1 MTDVRPGRR
10 EASPRFGRWLAG
22 VRVPWADREFAMG
35 DLEEEYDAMARTL
48 GPASARRWYWRQVV
62 QALRR
67 TAPLPHRS
75 PLPPIRPGE
84 HMKAFFRDS
93 LLAVR
98 RMWTHPVVT
107 LAAVLT
113 FALGIGANVA
123 MFSVAWPV
131 LFAPLPFADEDR
143 LTIISLTYQRGS
155 ATFKNP
161 VSRGDYLDLRTASS
175 FEMAAYYRRTSQLNL
190 TGFGAAQQITVGAVT
205 PEFFPL
211 LGIRPVAGS
220 LQTSTGAGPE
230 NLIVL
235 NERTWRRR
243 FGGDTGV
250 IGRTL
255 RLDGTPYRVIGVAP
269 AASGLGTVEAD
280 GWQIRAIDAS
290 DRRRGAYFL
299 GIVARLKS
307 GVTLEAAN
315 AELAAIMGRAAV
327 EFPQFNS
334 NLSAQAERYREQVTG
349 PIRPTLTLL
358 LVSASMVLLIATINL
373 TGLQRA
379 RDLER
384 DRERSIRRAL
394 GASSWHLA
402 RQAIAEAMALAVIG
416 GIFGVLIALGIVSVL
431 VAVAPS
437 FGWHEQLPTSRFAV
451 ALYTVALTGL
461 SGAAIALWPAWK
473 TSRHTATHSLHT
485 RSITASRAQM
495 RMRSGVVA
503 TQVALTAVL
512 LVVAALVAASQRN
525 VLALDTG
532 FDPTGVRVAD
542 LSLPPGSYDS
552 TVAATKFYDALTAR
566 LKALPGVVEA
576 CVANEVPLDRGIGS
590 MTYVPEGTDKM
601 VTALPNTITP
611 ACLDV
616 LRLKLLAGRRMT
628 NDEPVPSVMVSASM
642 ARALFPDGR
651 NPIGQR
657 VHFGVPTAYLLTIVG
672 VVDDIRD
679 GSLET
684 SHGRHVWAPQSLGN
698 FPPARLLVQY
708 RSDRVFDDHALR
720 AAVTDLT
727 PDVALARPRSLTD
740 VVLRATSNRR
750 FVLFLLSGFAG
761 VAVLLCGVGLY
772 GLLAHA
778 VGQRTREIGIRMA
791 LGARSGQVLRLLL
804 WQISIAVG
812 LGIAAGLF
820 GARALSGFVGAL
832 LYGIT
837 PTDTVIYVG
846 VAALVTVITALSIW
860 PPSRRAL
867 RIDPRTA
874 MGSE

>member
-1 MTDVRPGRR
+1 MMGLIR
-10 EASPRFGRWLAG
+10 EAA
-22 VRVPWADREFAMG
+22 
-35 DLEEEYDAMARTL
+35 
-48 GPASARRWYWRQVV
+48 
-62 QALRR
+62 
-67 TAPLPHRS
+67 
-75 PLPPIRPGE
+75 
-84 HMKAFFRDS
+84 
-93 LLAVR
+93 LAVR
-98 RMWTHPVVT
+98 RMWTHPVIS

-131 LFAPLPFADEDR
+131 MFAPLPFADEAR
-143 LTIISLTYQRGS
+143 LTLVSLTYQRNS

-175 FEMAAYYRRTSQLNL
+175 FESMAAFYRRTSQLNL
-190 TGFGAAQQITVGAVT
+190 TGVGAAQPLTVGAVT

-211 LGIRPVAGS
+211 LGIRPIVGS
-220 LQTSTGAGPE
+220 LRSAADPASQ
-230 NLIVL
+230 NLIIL
-235 NERTWRRR
+235 NERTWRTR
-243 FGGDTGV
+243 FGGDPGV
-250 IGRTL
+250 VGRTL
-255 RLDGTPYRVIGVAP
+255 RLDGTPYEVIGVAP
-269 AASGLGTVEAD
+269 AASGLGTVDAD
-280 GWQIRAIDAS
+280 GWQLSPIDGA

-299 GIVARLKS
+299 GIVARLKPD
-307 GVTLEAAN
+307 VTLGAAN

-327 EFPQFNS
+327 EFPQFNR
-334 NLSAQAERYREQVTG
+334 NLSAAAELYRDQVTG

-384 DRERSIRRAL
+384 ARERSIRRAL

-402 RQAIAEAMALAVIG
+402 RQAVAEAMALAIIG
-416 GIFGVLIALGIVSVL
+416 GTLGVLVALGIVSAL

-437 FGWHEQLPTSRFAV
+437 FGWHEQLPTSRVLV
-451 ALYTVALTGL
+451 AFYTVALTGL

-473 TSRHTATHSLHT
+473 ASRHTGAHALQSRSAT
-485 RSITASRAQM
+485 AGRAQM

-503 TQVALTAVL
+503 TQVALTSVL

-542 LSLPPGSYDS
+542 LNLPPGSYDS

-590 MTYVPEGTDKM
+590 MTYVPEGTEKM

-616 LRLKLLAGRRMT
+616 LGVTLLSGRRMT

-651 NPIGQR
+651 NPLGQR

-672 VVDDIRD
+672 VLDDIRD

-698 FPPARLLVQY
+698 FPPARVLVQY
-708 RSDRVFDDHALR
+708 RNDRLFDDHALR
-720 AAVTDLT
+720 AAVNALA

-750 FVLFLLSGFAG
+750 FVLFLLSGFAA

-804 WQISIAVG
+804 WQISLAVG
-812 LGIAAGLF
+812 LGIAVGLF
-820 GARALSGFVGAL
+820 GAHKLSRFVAAL

-846 VAALVTVITALSIW
+846 VAALVTAITALSVW

-874 MGSE
+874 MGTE